1 MLYYKG
7 VIALTKS
14 YEGWKRMKY
23 ELNLGPWNQVFAVP
37 CVLVD
42 RYMKLAGKEQLQVIL
57 WMFRHGGEAAS
68 PEDLAKALGISVEA
82 AAEAVE
88 YWEQAGILAGKH
100 EAVAPVPQAQAPS
113 LPTPAPKPVSEPSYP
128 RKRMLRPDI
137 SHLAARMNESED
149 IRFLMQEAEAT
160 LGKTLSP
167 AMSAT
172 LLTICDDYGLPVEV
186 TVMLLHYAKDVGKT
200 GTAYIDSVARD
211 WAESGIFTLE
221 AAEQKLRELSEK
233 RQAWAKVESVAGLPR
248 RSPTKREED
257 AAYRWVY
264 QWKFTAE
271 MLSAAYERCADNIGK
286 FNVSYINKILEG
298 WHNQGVRNLQDLEQV
313 EARRKEERESNK
325 SYDIDELE
333 KISFFDLPEEL

>member
-14 YEGWKRMKY
+14 YEGWERMKY

-160 LGKTLSP
+160 L
-167 AMSAT
+167 
-172 LLTICDDYGLPVEV
+172 
-186 TVMLLHYAKDVGKT
+186 
-200 GTAYIDSVARD
+200 
-211 WAESGIFTLE
+211 
-221 AAEQKLRELSEK
+221 
-233 RQAWAKVESVAGLPR
+233 
-248 RSPTKREED
+248 
-257 AAYRWVY
+257 
-264 QWKFTAE
+264 
-271 MLSAAYERCADNIGK
+271 
-286 FNVSYINKILEG
+286 
-298 WHNQGVRNLQDLEQV
+298 
-313 EARRKEERESNK
+313 
-325 SYDIDELE
+325 
-333 KISFFDLPEEL
+333 